1 MKLKK
6 LAATLTA
13 IIMVFQFSACD
24 NGNEVNFNEPSNV
37 LTGEV
42 EDTNKTTTKKS
53 DVFLNDDMHIPV
65 SIKASPDKYTWYI
78 KDYVGKN
85 CATVG
90 YTSLGGDRRD
100 EYGSGNVKL
109 IFIAEDH
116 SYVDIENE
124 DFLKGY
130 VVTGQNLEP
139 NTELKLSFM
148 TNSSG
153 EEYSSLVATQSYDEI
168 VLSIKKVGEKNSEP
182 VSLTKI
188 NAAPD
193 KYTKY
198 IADYTGRNLA
208 NCGYTSLGGDRN
220 DEYGDGYIKLNLI
233 PQDGSYI
240 DIEDEEALKQYYVVS
255 QSIEPNTEV
264 RFEFMKNSSG
274 EEYDSLVD
282 NQSIEEIDLYVS
294 LVE

>member
-13 IIMVFQFSACD
+13 IIMAFQFSACD
-24 NGNEVNFNEPSNV
+24 NSNEVNLNEPSNV
-37 LTGEV
+37 LSGEV

-100 EYGSGNVKL
+100 EYGSGNIKL

-139 NTELKLSFM
+139 NTELKLNFM
-148 TNSSG
+148 TDSNG
-153 EEYSSLVATQSYDEI
+153 EEYSNLVATQSYDEI

-193 KYTKY
+193 KYTRY

-233 PQDGSYI
+233 PQDGS
-240 DIEDEEALKQYYVVS
+240 
-255 QSIEPNTEV
+255 
-264 RFEFMKNSSG
+264 
-274 EEYDSLVD
+274 
-282 NQSIEEIDLYVS
+282 
-294 LVE
+294 

>member
-6 LAATLTA
+6 LATVLAAVAVL
-13 IIMVFQFSACD
+13 QLSACSNAD
-24 NGNEVNFNEPSNV
+24 GFRSTTEELNGEIITEKSK
-37 LTGEV
+37 E
-42 EDTNKTTTKKS
+42 TNNDVTTKKS
-53 DVFLNDDMHIPV
+53 KDNSHTPV

-85 CATVG
+85 CATIG
-90 YTSLGGDRRD
+90 YTSLLGDRRD

-148 TNSSG
+148 TDSSG

-193 KYTKY
+193 KYTRY

-240 DIEDEEALKQYYVVS
+240 DIEDEEALKQYYVVG

-264 RFEFMKNSSG
+264 RYEFMKNSSG